1 MEKNQMFVVC
11 TYFVGIKHPSHHH
24 LKHDIILKYL
34 LNIFKNKFEHFSHDV
49 FLIMNNHH
57 ISSL

>member
-1 MEKNQMFVVC
+1 MFVVC